1 MNPLPDDDLAM
12 ARDLASRYRC
22 DFVNL
27 HNFQLQPR
35 LLKKVPVD
43 LMFRHNF
50 VPLEEM
56 QDGRIAIAVADPS
69 QLLMIDEISL
79 LLGQRIVVRITTLAQ
94 IIKILNRVE
103 ESPMEIADPSPDEP
117 LGPSDPDAPVRAPL
131 VPKPHSRSGAA
142 RVIPEQE
149 Q

>member
-1 MNPLPDDDLAM
+1 MNAMNPLPDDDLAM

-69 QLLMIDEISL
+69 QLLMIDEISCSASGL
-79 LLGQRIVVRITTLAQ
+79 SSA
-94 IIKILNRVE
+94 
-103 ESPMEIADPSPDEP
+103 SPRCPRS
-117 LGPSDPDAPVRAPL
+117 
-131 VPKPHSRSGAA
+131 SR
-142 RVIPEQE
+142 P
-149 Q
+149 